1 MPNYDYRCKGCGVV
15 ESVPHPITDDPEL
28 PCPACGTVLAR
39 VPSVLAVTFNAKDFY
54 STSA

>member
-1 MPNYDYRCKGCGVV
+1 MPNYDYRCKGCGAV
-15 ESVPHPITDDPEL
+15 ESVTHSITKDPKL
-28 PCPACGTVLAR
+28 PCAACGTDLVR

>member
-1 MPNYDYRCKGCGVV
+1 MPNYDYRCKGCGIVQ
-15 ESVPHPITDDPEL
+15 SVTHPITDDPEL

-54 STSA
+54 STSP